1 MENYQTSNGEIE
13 IPDTLRKY
21 MGDMKKIKI

>member
-1 MENYQTSNGEIE
+1 MENYQTSNGDVE